1 MKNTKHRV
9 IITVAVAF
17 AVYTLAIILGIFD
30 IDYFSEQYAY
40 LAAILGGGC
49 FWIGS
54 RPSGE

>member
-1 MKNTKHRV
+1 MKNTKHRA
-9 IITVAVAF
+9 IIAVAVAF

-49 FWIGS
+49 FWFGF
-54 RPSGE
+54 